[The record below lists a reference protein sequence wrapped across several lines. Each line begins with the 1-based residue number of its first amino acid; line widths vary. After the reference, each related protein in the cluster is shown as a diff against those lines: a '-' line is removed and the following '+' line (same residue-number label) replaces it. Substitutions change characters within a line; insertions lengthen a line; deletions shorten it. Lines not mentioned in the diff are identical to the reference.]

1 MTASTLVIAFSPDFS
16 EDDVRVHVELCRSY
30 SPELVVSTRILNSIA
45 DAAALFDAFGHVD
58 ALVVWNLYMEVDDVS
73 LALRRLFG
81 TKLVGSNHTVTVNT
95 VCKSAMYP
103 VLHRDGIATPAWGA
117 VADSDGIEALLGT
130 ALEYPVIVKVDRGY
144 DSLGLSA
151 SSVCHDADSLA
162 TRALETIRDH
172 GPIVVQKFVAGR
184 EFTVAVA
191 NNRAFKPVERIFPPG
206 SVVFLPRAACS
217 KRYCDEPE
225 LEAAL
230 RALASRTA
238 RAFAIGK
245 TEYCRVDIRQDP
257 ATGNLYPIDVNDMCS
272 VWPGGH
278 FDMSLAGDGVAL
290 SELIGWLTA
299 PARYRA
305 ARSRIA
311 IYVVWHSNLSQ
322 IESVLP
328 FIEAFDCEIFLYA
341 WNDSYDAMKTYFT
354 DRLGVQAF
362 RFDIDTFLER
372 LEREDRSVVVMF
384 TESLN
389 YPFGA
394 WSKKVF
400 EAVRAEWPKVIDV
413 VCIGHCLDHSSCS
426 SCLSDVGDVPL
437 KMTAYR
443 SGRLPYDAEE
453 VRTRY
458 PISDQTVLVS
468 PTTGDDHII
477 LSNLPLLR
485 RMKKLEDEGRF
496 EFLFKLHPSTVMM
509 LFDDTYFQLEKAG
522 YAYVREH
529 FRLVDAEHFSIFPLA
544 ESVRVHVTD
553 LFSSMPALLT
563 YLGDRVILAKD
574 NPAVAGD
581 HAIRPFLHL
590 FDSPDEFEALL
601 ERVASLDHRNN
612 GDFWRGHFFHARGDE
627 DMQVAD
633 ARGWLTRA
641 AHAPAHS
648 DEGSRARIKSE
659 LARFRR
665 ESEARHRSG
674 EIDQDELDDVLSVL
688 GEWTPGGTQ

>member
-1 MTASTLVIAFSPDFS
+1 MTASTIVIAFSPDFS
-16 EDDVRVHVELCRSY
+16 EDDVRVHVELCRRY
-30 SPELVVSTRILNSIA
+30 SPELVVSTRILHSVA
-45 DAAALFDAFGHVD
+45 DTAALFEAFGHVD

-73 LALRRLFG
+73 LSLRRLFG
-81 TKLVGSNHTVTVNT
+81 AKLVGTHHTVTVNT
-95 VCKSAMYP
+95 VCKSAMYATLGREAIAIPRWIAP
-103 VLHRDGIATPAWGA
+103 VGFDGI
-117 VADSDGIEALLGT
+117 DALLGA

-144 DSLGLSA
+144 DSVGLSA
-151 SSVCHDADSLA
+151 SSVCHDADSLS
-162 TRALETIRDH
+162 TRARETMREH
-172 GPIVVQKFVAGR
+172 GPIVVQSFVAGR

-191 NNRAFKPVERIFPPG
+191 NNRAFTPVERIFPSG
-206 SVVFLPRAACS
+206 SVVFLPSEACS
-217 KRYCDEPE
+217 KRYCDDPE
-225 LEAAL
+225 LDAAL
-230 RALASRTA
+230 RTLALATA
-238 RAFAIGK
+238 RAFTIGK
-245 TEYCRVDIRQDP
+245 TEYCRIDIRQDP
-257 ATGNLYPIDVNDMCS
+257 ATGRLYPIDVNDMCS

-278 FDMSLAGDGVAL
+278 FEMSLAGDGVPL
-290 SELIGWLTA
+290 PELIGWLTA
-299 PARYRA
+299 PARYSA

-311 IYVVWHSNLSQ
+311 IYVIWHSNLSQ

-328 FIEAFDCEIFLYA
+328 FLDAFDCEIFLYA
-341 WNDSYDAMKTYFT
+341 WNDSYDAMTSYFT
-354 DRLGVQAF
+354 DRLGVPAF
-362 RFDIDTFLER
+362 RFDVDTLLDR
-372 LEREDRSVVVMF
+372 LEREDRNVVVMF

-400 EAVRAEWPKVIDV
+400 GAVRAECPKVIDV

-453 VRTRY
+453 LRATY
-458 PISDQTVLVS
+458 PISDKTILVS
-468 PTTGDDHII
+468 PTTGDDHIL
-477 LSNLPLLR
+477 LSDLPLLR

-509 LFDDTYFQLEKAG
+509 LFDDVYFQLEKAG

-529 FRLVDAEHFSIFPLA
+529 FRVVDAEHFSIFPLA

-581 HAIRPFLHL
+581 HAIRPYLHL
-590 FDSPDEFEALL
+590 FDSPDQFEGLL
-601 ERVASLDHRNN
+601 ERVASLGHRNN
-612 GDFWRGHFFHARGDE
+612 GDFWRRHFLHARGDE
-627 DMQVAD
+627 DMQIAD
-633 ARGWLTRA
+633 ARGWLTHA
-641 AHAPAHS
+641 MHAPA
-648 DEGSRARIKSE
+648 DPGFRARIKSE

-665 ESEARHRSG
+665 ESEERHRSG
-674 EIDQDELDDVLSVL
+674 EVDQEELDDVLSVL
-688 GEWTPGGTQ
+688 GEWTPPGQQ